1 MNMRIVMN
9 RKILLWTASVVVA
22 VILMLGAAA
31 AVLLTREGPPC
42 PSFDKVKE
50 QFRVSDAVLLDRHG
64 RVIHELRVDPQGRR
78 LDWTAIRDVSP
89 ALIRAVIQAEDR
101 RFYQHAGVDWR
112 AVGAAAA
119 GRLTGGKA
127 RGASTITMQLAA
139 RMDKDLRPRHI
150 RRTFSEKLRQIRYA
164 RQIEKTW
171 TKDQI
176 LEGYLNLIGF
186 KGEIQG
192 IAAAARGFF
201 DKEPS
206 GLNESESLILA
217 ALIPSTRTSLDGIAT
232 RACIIGKSLGVKS
245 SAEEIGALVRER
257 IGRPYLVRPQIAL
270 APHVARMLLSE
281 PGQRVRTTL
290 DGRLQERVFEILN
303 RRLGDLK
310 ARNVHD
316 GAVIVIENR
325 TGHILAYLG
334 NSGAS
339 SSAPHVDGNR
349 AVRQAG
355 STLKPFLYELA
366 IEEKLFTAASLI
378 EDAPLQIAAP
388 TGLYIPENYG
398 NTYLGPVSVRTALS
412 SSLNIP
418 AVRTLLLVGV
428 DPFVE
433 RLKALGME
441 SIRQEPYYYGYSA
454 ALGSIDVS
462 LYELANAYRSMAN
475 GGQWSALT
483 ILPAAPPVK
492 PKRIMDA
499 DAAYIVTSILSDRES
514 RSATFGLENFLA
526 TRFWTAVKT
535 GTSKDMRDN
544 WCIGYSER
552 YTVGVWIGNFSGEPM
567 WNVTGISGA
576 APVWLETMS
585 VLHASVGSRPPQPTA
600 GVVAKTVRF
609 NDGVEAE
616 RQEWFLKGS
625 EPETAVA
632 LNTTHEKPSI
642 TYPARGSII
651 TIDPDIPEENQ
662 RVSFRARPEG
672 SRFTWR
678 LNEKPISAGMTNA
691 FLWKPERGSH
701 VLAIMDEEHHVLDS
715 INFVV
720 R

>member
-1 MNMRIVMN
+1 MMMRIVMN
-9 RKILLWTASVVVA
+9 RKILVWTVSVIGAVA
-22 VILMLGAAA
+22 LVFGAA
-31 AVLLTREGPPC
+31 VMLTREGPPC

-50 QFRVSDAVLLDRHG
+50 QFKVSDAVLLDRHG

-78 LDWTAIRDVSP
+78 LDWTAVKDVSP

-101 RFYQHAGVDWR
+101 RFYRHDGVDWR

-139 RMDKDLRPRHI
+139 RLDKALRPRHA
-150 RRTFSEKLRQIRYA
+150 RRTFGEKLRQMQFA
-164 RQIEKTW
+164 LQIEKAW
-171 TKDQI
+171 TKEQI

-192 IAAAARGFF
+192 IAAAARGLF

-217 ALIPSTRTSLDGIAT
+217 ALIPSTRASLDGIAA
-232 RACIIGKSLGVKS
+232 RACIIGKSLGVNA
-245 SAEEIGALVRER
+245 SAEEIGVLVRER
-257 IGRPYLVRPQIAL
+257 LGRPYLVRQHIAL

-281 PGQRVRTTL
+281 PGQRVPTTL
-290 DGRLQERVFEILN
+290 DGRLQERVYEILN

-310 ARNVHD
+310 DRNVHD
-316 GAVIVIENR
+316 GAVIVIENG

-339 SSAPHVDGNR
+339 SSAPQVDGIR

-378 EDAPLQIAAP
+378 EDAPLQITAP

-398 NTYLGPVSVRTALS
+398 NAYLGPVSVRTALS

-475 GGQWSALT
+475 SGQWSALR
-483 ILPAAPPVK
+483 ILPGAAQEK

-499 DAAYIVTSILSDRES
+499 DAAFIIASILSDRES

-544 WCIGYSER
+544 WCVGFSER

-576 APVWLETMS
+576 APVWLETMNL
-585 VLHASVGSRPPQPTA
+585 LHASTGSRPPKPTP
-600 GVVAKTVRF
+600 GVVAKAVQF
-609 NDGVEAE
+609 KDGVEPE

-625 EPETAVA
+625 EPEVAVA

-662 RVSFRARPEG
+662 RVSFRARPDG
-672 SRFTWR
+672 RRFTWR
-678 LNEKPISAGMTNA
+678 LNEKPVSGGMTNA

-701 VLAIMDEEHHVLDS
+701 ILAIMDEEHHVLDS
-715 INFVV
+715 VHFVV